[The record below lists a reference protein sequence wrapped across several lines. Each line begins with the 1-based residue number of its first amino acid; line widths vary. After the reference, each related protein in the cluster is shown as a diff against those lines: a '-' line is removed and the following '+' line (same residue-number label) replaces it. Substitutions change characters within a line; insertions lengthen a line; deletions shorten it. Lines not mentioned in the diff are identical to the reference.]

1 MEPGEVITFFDVK
14 ALFMSVP
21 VHPAIQVVKQRLQQG
36 TTLPQR
42 TNMSIPQITS
52 LVEFCLTN
60 TYLLFQGKFYEHVQW
75 AAMGSPISPL
85 TANILWKS
93 LG

>member
-52 LVEFCLTN
+52 LVEFCLALTH
-60 TYLLFQGKFYEHVQW
+60 TYSSRVSFMNMSKGQ
-75 AAMGSPISPL
+75 
-85 TANILWKS
+85 LWGPPS
-93 LG
+93 ALS